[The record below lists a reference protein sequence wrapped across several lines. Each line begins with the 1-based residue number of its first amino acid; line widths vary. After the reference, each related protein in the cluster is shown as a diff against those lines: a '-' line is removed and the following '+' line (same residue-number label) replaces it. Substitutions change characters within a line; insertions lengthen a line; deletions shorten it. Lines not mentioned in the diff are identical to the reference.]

1 MTTKIL
7 IIAASGRVDSEVTK
21 LLEKNKEKIKIIY
34 GTSNPE
40 SHEKWKKE
48 GKNYIILDLNKP
60 KLFEDEIKG
69 IQRIF
74 LLTGYSSEMLYQV
87 KLFIDAA
94 KKVDIE
100 FIVHLGVYTTRND
113 YIPHF
118 SWHDLIEC

>member
-40 SHEKWKKE
+40 TKEKWKKE

>member
-40 SHEKWKKE
+40 TNEKWKKE

-69 IQRIF
+69 IQSF
-74 LLTGYSSEMLYQV
+74 
-87 KLFIDAA
+87 
-94 KKVDIE
+94 
-100 FIVHLGVYTTRND
+100 
-113 YIPHF
+113 
-118 SWHDLIEC
+118 C

>member
-1 MTTKIL
+1 M
-7 IIAASGRVDSEVTK
+7 VQV
-21 LLEKNKEKIKIIY
+21 IK
-34 GTSNPE
+34 TN
-40 SHEKWKKE
+40 EKWEKE
-48 GKNYIILDLNKP
+48 GKNAIILDINKP
-60 KLFEDEIKG
+60 KLFEDAIKG